1 MWAQLIKAR
10 VKPGREDEIRQ
21 LQEGLEARSRTG
33 DTGWLRSINLQGQDD
48 PQVYYSLVFF
58 ESEQKARQNESTAEQ
73 QELVRRLQDC
83 FEGRPEFV
91 NLNPVQEY
99 NR

>member
-10 VKPGREDEIRQ
+10 VKAGAEDEIRQ
-21 LQEGLEARSRTG
+21 LQEEFMARGRDGS
-33 DTGWLRSINLQGQDD
+33 TGWVRSVVLQNQDD
-48 PQVYYSLVFF
+48 PQEYYNIVFF
-58 ESEQKARQNESTAEQ
+58 ESEEKARANEGNPQQ
-73 QELVRRLQDC
+73 QELVSRLQSL

-91 NLNPVQEY
+91 NLIPVNEY